1 MTTKVLRIGSYN
13 IWHAGRVK
21 EDVGAIGR
29 YLSAHRLD
37 LVGLQEVDVGTTRM
51 NGIDTLAVI
60 AKAGGYPFY
69 AFTKAFDFGGGG
81 YGTAILSRYP
91 ILDAQTVPLYSA
103 ELEPRA
109 FCHAVIDLGDRT
121 LDFFNTH
128 LSNEEH
134 EIRLMQMAQLAEA
147 TSACESFVLTGDFNT
162 ACLADFAALQNART
176 VNPNLFPTYYPTQ
189 CAIDHIFLS
198 QDLFCTEVCMPQ
210 TELSDHYPILVE
222 IRVP

>member
-69 AFTKAFDFGGGG
+69 AFTKAFDLGGGG

-103 ELEPRA
+103 NLEPRA
-109 FCHAVIDLGDRT
+109 FCHAVIDLDDRT

-134 EIRLMQMAQLAEA
+134 EIRLMQMAQLADSPLLSESS
-147 TSACESFVLTGDFNT
+147 TSRSV
-162 ACLADFAALQNART
+162 R
-176 VNPNLFPTYYPTQ
+176 
-189 CAIDHIFLS
+189 
-198 QDLFCTEVCMPQ
+198 
-210 TELSDHYPILVE
+210 
-222 IRVP
+222 

>member
-29 YLSAHRLD
+29 YLSTHRLD

-162 ACLADFAALQNART
+162 ACLADLAALQNARM
-176 VNPNLFPTYYPTQ
+176 VNPNLFPTYYPTR